1 MTDILQTV
9 AAKALPSASEVLER
23 LRALD
28 RLMLITTGGGVTHER
43 IGRLDKVTLNEGTIV
58 CIGPD
63 HDASITQSAIA
74 DMRIDR
80 RRMNGDK
87 AYPRVDFIDNSG
99 RTIFSA
105 VSFVGL
111 EPFDAALEGFD
122 IAPLDGDPFKFS
134 LPDDEINPRDPGL
147 TALEAL
153 AASNRPVT
161 VTVEREAYRQ
171 NWKGVVENIVARNGF
186 INIMVENFHFHLR
199 AGTVAEWKQSV
210 DDDHL
215 TLVAVDDDGKQ
226 VGLKL
231 CVEGTEPLIVAAL
244 AY

>member
-1 MTDILQTV
+1 MTETLQTV
-9 AAKALPSASEVLER
+9 AATTRPSASEVLER
-23 LRALD
+23 LKGLD

-43 IGRLDKVTLNEGTIV
+43 IGRLDKVTVDEGTIV
-58 CIGPD
+58 CTGPD

-74 DMRIDR
+74 GMRMDR
-80 RRMNGDK
+80 SRSSGDK
-87 AYPRVDFIDNSG
+87 QYPRVDFLDIG
-99 RTIFSA
+99 GQTIFSA

-111 EPFDAALEGFD
+111 EPFDVALRGLD
-122 IAPLDGDPFKFS
+122 IDPSEAGSATFS
-134 LPDDEINPRDPGL
+134 LPDDEVDPQEPGFL
-147 TALEAL
+147 VLEAL

-161 VTVEREAYRQ
+161 VTVEREAYTQ
-171 NWKGVVENIVARNGF
+171 NWKGVVENIVARRGF

-210 DDDHL
+210 EDDDL
-215 TLVAVDDDGKQ
+215 TLVAVDKAGKQ

-231 CVEGTEPLIVAAL
+231 VVEGTDPLIVVAP